1 MSASLNNRLHKA
13 RQCLHNG
20 DVAAALALC
29 SEILAKAPRNPDAL
43 MLRGIACLMNNQ
55 PAEAA
60 GDFRLALATMPGDGA
75 LLEYLGLALLSL
87 GSFAEAEPVLQRACA
102 LAGAPASAWMRLGLA
117 QLHQGRAND
126 AVSAL
131 QQALQRAPGQPDCLL
146 NLGQALA
153 ASGDRAAAAA
163 QFEALLQ
170 SVPGHPDALFNL
182 GVLELE
188 AGDAA
193 AARRRFEAVLA
204 RDQGHSDARV
214 NLAIT
219 LEQTGDSE
227 AAEHQLKQ
235 VLAIAPAHPHAHGS
249 LGRLL
254 LTQGRHADARR
265 HFEAAL
271 SAQPGLPAALEGLG
285 SVSRRQSRHA
295 EAAHWFGLLLE
306 REPDDAAGW
315 AQRADSLLQIGKLD
329 EAAASAERALAL
341 DPARAQAHAVL
352 AQRLIV
358 LGELGPAV
366 ELLEQ
371 GVERTGDAA
380 LLSLLTHQSR
390 HICDWTR
397 WRRSWAQLAP
407 RLSGDEDCG
416 SPFTLLCE
424 DIDAPLLID
433 YTRRWAKRRFG
444 ASVMPAPALR
454 RIEPGTRLRIGYLSA
469 DFQEHPAA
477 YLITE
482 MLERHDHSRF
492 EIFAY
497 SYGPAS
503 SGIMRQRIVAAVDH
517 FIDIAWDTDDAAV
530 ARIRKDAIDI
540 LIDLKGYTV
549 ADRIEIM
556 AQRPSPVQLT
566 WLGYPGS
573 TGTDFIDGL
582 IADPQIIRP
591 GEEHS
596 CSEQVL
602 RMPHCY
608 QPTDRR
614 RVIAEPLARPDY
626 GLPEDALVFCCF
638 NQTFKITPEVF
649 AVWLR
654 LLAAVPGSVLWLV
667 DASRWAT
674 ANLRKAAEA
683 SGVDAQR
690 LIFAPRKPL
699 AEHLARY
706 RIADLALDTYPYTSH
721 TTASDALWCGC
732 PLVALRGDTFPAR
745 VSASILT
752 VAGMPDLIAGSLA
765 EYEQI
770 ILRLA
775 GDRPALENLRAR
787 VQAARENSPLFDT
800 EAFARDFEQLLLD
813 HHAAMANKRA

>member
-13 RQCLHNG
+13 RQHLNNG

-29 SEILAKAPRNPDAL
+29 SEVLAKAPRNPEAL
-43 MLRGIACLMNNQ
+43 MLRGIASLMSTQ
-55 PAEAA
+55 PADAA
-60 GDFRLALATMPGDGA
+60 RDFRQALAAEPGNGA
-75 LLEYLGLALLSL
+75 LLEYLGLALLTL
-87 GSFAEAEPVLQRACA
+87 GNFAEAEPVLQRACA
-102 LAGAPASAWMRLGLA
+102 RAGAPASAWMRLGLA
-117 QLHQGRAND
+117 QLHQGRAGD
-126 AVSAL
+126 AVTAL
-131 QQALQRAPGQPDCLL
+131 RQALQRAPGQPDCLL

-188 AGDAA
+188 AGDDD

-204 RDQGHSDARV
+204 RDQGHGDARV
-214 NLAIT
+214 NLAIVLERQGDSDDAARQ
-219 LEQTGDSE
+219 LEQ
-227 AAEHQLKQ
+227 A
-235 VLAIAPAHPHAHGS
+235 LAIAPAHPHANGS
-249 LGRLL
+249 LGRLRL
-254 LTQGRHADARR
+254 MQGRHADARR

-271 SAQPGLPAALEGLG
+271 TALPGLPAALEGLG
-285 SVSRRQSRHA
+285 AVSRLQGRHA
-295 EAAHWFGLLLE
+295 EAAHWYGLLLE
-306 REPDDAAGW
+306 QDPADAAAW
-315 AQRADSLLQIGKLD
+315 SQRADSLLQIGKLD
-329 EAAASAERALAL
+329 EAAAAAERALAL

-352 AQRLIV
+352 AQRQIV

-371 GVERTGDAA
+371 AVERTNDAA

-397 WRRSWAQLAP
+397 WQRSWAQLAP

-424 DIDAPLLID
+424 DVDAALLLD
-433 YTRRWAKRRFG
+433 YTRRWAHRRFG
-444 ASVMPAPALR
+444 TATLPAPAPR
-454 RIEPGTRLRIGYLSA
+454 RIEPGERLRIGYLSA

-477 YLITE
+477 YLVTE
-482 MLERHDHSRF
+482 MLERHDRSRF
-492 EIFAY
+492 EIYAY

-556 AQRPSPVQLT
+556 AQRPSPLQLT
-566 WLGYPGS
+566 WLGYPGT
-573 TGTDFIDGL
+573 TGTDFIDGI

-591 GEEHS
+591 GEEMT

-614 RVIAEPLARPDY
+614 RVIAEPLSRQDY
-626 GLPEDALVFCCF
+626 GLSEGALVFCCF
-638 NQTFKITPEVF
+638 NQTFKITPGVF

-667 DASRWAT
+667 DANRWAT
-674 ANLRKAAEA
+674 ANLRAVAQAA
-683 SGVDAQR
+683 GIDAQR
-690 LIFAPRKPL
+690 LVFAPRKPL

-706 RIADLALDTYPYTSH
+706 RVADLALDTYPYTSH

-752 VAGMPDLIAGSLA
+752 AAGMPDLIADTL
-765 EYEQI
+765 EQYEQI
-770 ILRLA
+770 ILGLA
-775 GDRPALENLRAR
+775 GDRSALDQLRTR
-787 VQAARENSPLFDT
+787 VQASRDESPLFDT
-800 EAFARDFEQLLLD
+800 ETFTRDFEQLLLD
-813 HHAAMANKRA
+813 HHAAMADQRT

>member
-13 RQCLHNG
+13 RQHLNNG
-20 DVAAALALC
+20 DAAAALALC
-29 SEILAKAPRNPDAL
+29 SEVLARAPRNPEAL
-43 MLRGIACLMNNQ
+43 MLRGIAGLMNNQ
-55 PAEAA
+55 AAEAA
-60 GDFRLALATMPGDGA
+60 RDFRQALVAMPGDGA
-75 LLEYLGLALLSL
+75 LLEYLGLALLTL
-87 GSFAEAEPVLQRACA
+87 GDFAEAEPVLRRACA
-102 LAGAPASAWMRLGLA
+102 LAGAPASTWMRLGLA

-131 QQALQRAPGQPDCLL
+131 RQALQRAPGQPDCLL

-188 AGDAA
+188 GGDHD
-193 AARRRFEAVLA
+193 AARRHFEAVLA
-204 RDQGHSDARV
+204 RDPGHSDARV
-214 NLAIT
+214 NLAIALERQGDSDDAARQ
-219 LEQTGDSE
+219 LEQ
-227 AAEHQLKQ
+227 A
-235 VLAIAPAHPHAHGS
+235 LAIAPAHPHAHGS
-249 LGRLL
+249 LGRLRL
-254 LTQGRHADARR
+254 IQGRHADARR
-265 HFEAAL
+265 HFDAAL
-271 SAQPGLPAALEGLG
+271 AALPGLPAALEGLG
-285 SVSRRQSRHA
+285 IVSRLQGRHP
-295 EAAHWFGLLLE
+295 EAAHWYGLLLE
-306 REPDDAAGW
+306 QDPADAAAW
-315 AQRADSLLQIGKLD
+315 SQHADSLLQIGKLD
-329 EAAASAERALAL
+329 EAAAAAERALAL

-352 AQRLIV
+352 AQRQIV
-358 LGELGPAV
+358 LGEIGPAV

-371 GVERTGDAA
+371 AVERTNDAT

-397 WRRSWAQLAP
+397 WQRSWAQLAP

-424 DIDAPLLID
+424 DVDAALLLD
-433 YTRRWAKRRFG
+433 YTRRWARRRFG
-444 ASVMPAPALR
+444 ATTLPAPAPR
-454 RIEPGTRLRIGYLSA
+454 RLEPGERLRIGYLSA

-482 MLERHDHSRF
+482 MLERHDRSRF
-492 EIFAY
+492 ETFAY

-503 SGIMRQRIVAAVDH
+503 SGHMRQRIVAAVDH

-556 AQRPSPVQLT
+556 AQRPSPLQLT
-566 WLGYPGS
+566 WLGYPGT
-573 TGTDFIDGL
+573 TGTDFIDGI

-591 GEEHS
+591 GEENT

-614 RVIAEPLARPDY
+614 RVIAEPLTRQDY

-654 LLAAVPGSVLWLV
+654 LLAAVPGSVLWLI
-667 DASRWAT
+667 DANRWAT
-674 ANLRKAAEA
+674 ENLCVAAKAA
-683 SGVDAQR
+683 GIDARR
-690 LIFAPRKPL
+690 LVFAPRKPL

-706 RIADLALDTYPYTSH
+706 RVADLALDTFPYTSH
-721 TTASDALWCGC
+721 TTASDSLWCGC

-745 VSASILT
+745 VSASILIA
-752 VAGMPDLIAGSLA
+752 AGMPDLIAGTLA

-775 GDRPALENLRAR
+775 GDRDALNKLRAR
-787 VQAARENSPLFDT
+787 VHAARDQSPLFDT
-800 EAFARDFEQLLLD
+800 EAFTRNFEQLLLD
-813 HHAAMANKRA
+813 HQAAMTVARA

>member
-1 MSASLNNRLHKA
+1 MSASLNARLHKA
-13 RQCLHNG
+13 RQLLQSG
-20 DVAAALALC
+20 DIAAALALC
-29 SEILAKAPRNPDAL
+29 SEVLAKAPRNPDAL
-43 MLRGIACLMNNQ
+43 MLRGIAALMNDQ
-55 PAEAA
+55 AADAER
-60 GDFRLALATMPGDGA
+60 DFRQALAAMPGDGA

-87 GSFAEAEPVLQRACA
+87 GNFAQAEPVLQRACT

-117 QLHQGRAND
+117 QLHQGRAGE
-126 AVSAL
+126 AVTAL
-131 QQALQRAPGQPDCLL
+131 RQALQRAPGQPDCLL

-153 ASGDRAAAAA
+153 ATGDRAAAVA

-193 AARRRFEAVLA
+193 AARGRFEAVLA

-214 NLAIT
+214 NLAVA
-219 LEQTGDSE
+219 LEREGDTG
-227 AAEHQLKQ
+227 AATQQLEQ
-235 VLAIAPAHPHAHGS
+235 VLALTPAHPHAHGS
-249 LGRLL
+249 LGRLRL
-254 LTQGRHADARR
+254 IEGRHADARH
-265 HFEAAL
+265 HFDAAL
-271 SAQPGLPAALEGLG
+271 AALPGLSAALEGLG
-285 SVSRRQSRHA
+285 AVSRLQGRHS
-295 EAAHWFGLLLE
+295 EAAHWYGLLLE
-306 REPDDAAGW
+306 QDPDDANAW
-315 AQRADSLLQIGKLD
+315 SQRAESLLQIGKLE
-329 EAAASAERALAL
+329 EAATAAERALAL
-341 DPARAQAHAVL
+341 DPASAQAYTVL
-352 AQRLIV
+352 AQNKIV
-358 LGELGPAV
+358 LGELGAAV
-366 ELLEQ
+366 DILEQ
-371 GVERTGDAA
+371 GVERSNNAA

-390 HICDWTR
+390 HICDWDR

-407 RLSGDEDCG
+407 RLAGDADCG

-424 DIDAPLLID
+424 DVDAALLVD
-433 YTRRWAKRRFG
+433 YTRRWARRRFG
-444 ASVMPAPALR
+444 ATVAPAPAPR
-454 RIEPGTRLRIGYLSA
+454 RLEAGARLRIGYLSA

-482 MLERHDHSRF
+482 MLERHDRSRF

-517 FIDIAWDTDDAAV
+517 FVDIAWDTDDAAV
-530 ARIRKDAIDI
+530 TRIRKDAIDI

-566 WLGYPGS
+566 WLGYPGT
-573 TGTDFIDGL
+573 TGTDFIDGI

-591 GEEHS
+591 GEENT

-614 RVIAEPLARPDY
+614 RVIAEPLARQDY
-626 GLPEDALVFCCF
+626 GLPENALVFCCF

-667 DASRWAT
+667 DANRWAS
-674 ANLRKAAEA
+674 ANLRTAAA
-683 SGVDAQR
+683 AAGVDAQR
-690 LIFAPRKPL
+690 LVFAPRKPL

-706 RIADLALDTYPYTSH
+706 RVADLALDTFPYTSH
-721 TTASDALWCGC
+721 TTASDALWCAC
-732 PLVALRGDTFPAR
+732 PLIGLVGDTFPAR

-752 VAGMPDLIAGSLA
+752 AAGLPDLVADTLA

-775 GDRPALENLRAR
+775 SNRSVLEGLRKR
-787 VQAARENSPLFDT
+787 VQAARERSPLFDT
-800 EAFARDFEQLLLD
+800 ETFTRDFEQLLLD
-813 HHAAMANKRA
+813 HHAAITAIRA

>member
-60 GDFRLALATMPGDGA
+60 GDFRQALATMPGDGA

-131 QQALQRAPGQPDCLL
+131 RQALQRAPGQPDCLL
-146 NLGQALA
+146 NLGHALA
-153 ASGDRAAAAA
+153 ATGDRAAAAA
-163 QFEALLQ
+163 QFETLLQ

-188 AGDAA
+188 AGDNA
-193 AARRRFEAVLA
+193 AARRHFESVLS
-204 RDQGHSDARV
+204 RDQGNSDARV
-214 NLAIT
+214 NLAVT
-219 LEQTGDSE
+219 LERQGETD
-227 AAEHQLKQ
+227 AAAQQLEQ
-235 VLAIAPAHPHAHGS
+235 VLASAPAHPHAHGS
-249 LGRLL
+249 LGRLRL
-254 LTQGRHADARR
+254 MQGRNAEARR

-271 SAQPGLPAALEGLG
+271 TALPGLPAALEGLG
-285 SVSRRQSRHA
+285 AVSRLQGRHV
-295 EAAHWFGLLLE
+295 EAAHWYGLLLAQD
-306 REPDDAAGW
+306 PGDAAAW
-315 AQRADSLLQIGKLD
+315 SQRADSLLQIGKLD
-329 EAAASAERALAL
+329 EAATAAERALAL
-341 DPARAQAHAVL
+341 DPARAQACAVL
-352 AQRLIV
+352 AQRKIV
-358 LGELGPAV
+358 LGEHGPAV
-366 ELLEQ
+366 EILEQ
-371 GVERTGDAA
+371 GVERSDDAV

-397 WRRSWAQLAP
+397 WRRNWAKLAP
-407 RLSGDEDCG
+407 RLVGNEDCG

-424 DIDAPLLID
+424 DVDAALLLD
-433 YTRRWAKRRFG
+433 YTRRWARRRFG
-444 ASVMPAPALR
+444 AAVAPAPVPR
-454 RIEPGTRLRIGYLSA
+454 RLEPGGRLRIGYLSA
-469 DFQEHPAA
+469 DFQEHPTA

-482 MLERHDHSRF
+482 MLERHDRSRF

-503 SGIMRQRIVAAVDH
+503 SGLMRQRIVAAVDH
-517 FIDIAWDTDDAAV
+517 FIDIARDTDDAAV

-556 AQRPSPVQLT
+556 AQRPSPLQLT
-566 WLGYPGS
+566 WLGYPGT
-573 TGTDFIDGL
+573 TGTDFIDGI

-591 GEEHS
+591 GEENS

-614 RVIAEPLARPDY
+614 RVIAEPLARRDY
-626 GLPEDALVFCCF
+626 GLPEDARVFCCF

-649 AVWLR
+649 AVWMR

-667 DASRWAT
+667 DANRWAT
-674 ANLRKAAEA
+674 ENLRAAAEA
-683 SGVDAQR
+683 ADIDAQR
-690 LIFAPRKPL
+690 LVFAPRKPL

-706 RIADLALDTYPYTSH
+706 RVADLALDTYPYTSH

-752 VAGMPDLIAGSLA
+752 AAGLPDLIADSLA
-765 EYEQI
+765 EYEKI
-770 ILRLA
+770 ILRLT
-775 GDRPALENLRAR
+775 GDREALEKVR
-787 VQAARENSPLFDT
+787 VRVHAAREQSPLFDT
-800 EAFARDFEQLLLD
+800 EIFTRDFEQLLLD
-813 HHAAMANKRA
+813 HHSAMTGVHA

>member
-13 RQCLHNG
+13 RQLLQNG
-20 DVAAALALC
+20 DIAAALTLC
-29 SEILAKAPRNPDAL
+29 SEVLAKAPHNPDAL
-43 MLRGIACLMNNQ
+43 MLRGIASLMHNQ
-55 PAEAA
+55 AADAER
-60 GDFRLALATMPGDGA
+60 DFRQALAAMPGDGA
-75 LLEYLGLALLSL
+75 LLEYLGIALLSL
-87 GSFAEAEPVLQRACA
+87 GNFTEAEPVLQRACA
-102 LAGAPASAWMRLGLA
+102 LAGAPASTWMRLGLA
-117 QLHQGRAND
+117 QLHQGRAGD
-126 AVSAL
+126 AVTAL
-131 QQALQRAPGQPDCLL
+131 RQALQRAPGQPDCLL

-153 ASGDRAAAAA
+153 ATGDRAAAAA
-163 QFEALLQ
+163 QFEALLR
-170 SVPGHPDALFNL
+170 SAPGHPDALFNL

-214 NLAIT
+214 NLAVALEREGAT
-219 LEQTGDSE
+219 DAATQQLEQ
-227 AAEHQLKQ
+227 A
-235 VLAIAPAHPHAHGS
+235 LAIAPSHPHAHGS

-254 LTQGRHADARR
+254 LMQGRHAAARR

-271 SAQPGLPAALEGLG
+271 AALPGLSAALEGLG
-285 SVSRRQSRHA
+285 AVSRQQGRHV
-295 EAAHWFGLLLE
+295 EAAHWYGLLLE
-306 REPDDAAGW
+306 RDPRDAAAW
-315 AQRADSLLQIGKLD
+315 SQRADSLLQIGKLD
-329 EAAASAERALAL
+329 EAATAAERALAL

-352 AQRLIV
+352 AQRQIV

-366 ELLEQ
+366 ERLEQ
-371 GVERTGDAA
+371 AVALTNNAA

-407 RLSGDEDCG
+407 RLASDEDCG

-424 DIDAPLLID
+424 DVDAALLLD
-433 YTRRWAKRRFG
+433 YTRRWARRRFG
-444 ASVMPAPALR
+444 AATQPAPASR
-454 RIEPGTRLRIGYLSA
+454 RLEPGERLRIGYLSA

-482 MLERHDHSRF
+482 MLECHDRSRF

-503 SGIMRQRIVAAVDH
+503 SGLMRQRIVAAVDH

-530 ARIRKDAIDI
+530 ARIRQDGIDI

-556 AQRPSPVQLT
+556 AQRPSPLQLT
-566 WLGYPGS
+566 WLGYPGT

-591 GEEHS
+591 GEES
-596 CSEQVL
+596 TCSEQVL

-614 RVIAEPLARPDY
+614 RVIAEPLTRPDY
-626 GLPEDALVFCCF
+626 GLPADALVFCCF

-654 LLAAVPGSVLWLV
+654 LLAALPGSVLWLV
-667 DASRWAT
+667 DANRWAT
-674 ANLRKAAEA
+674 ANLRAAAEA
-683 SGVDAQR
+683 AGVDAQR
-690 LIFAPRKPL
+690 LVFAPRKPL

-706 RIADLALDTYPYTSH
+706 RVADLALDTYPYTSH

-745 VSASILT
+745 VSASILIA
-752 VAGMPDLIAGSLA
+752 AGMPELIADSLPQ
-765 EYEQI
+765 YEQI

-775 GDRPALENLRAR
+775 GDRPALDKLRVR
-787 VQAARENSPLFDT
+787 VQAARDASPLFDT
-800 EAFARDFEQLLLD
+800 EAFARGFEQLLLS
-813 HHAAMANKRA
+813 HHAAKAGERT